1 MGVGGGMSGELSG
14 VLNPPQPVVS
24 ISSLRSTGC
33 IGRERVMDNGM
44 HLTKDTEGDGDVEM
58 TILSSTTSYEHT
70 DCAINNESNTLEMQH
85 ENMSIDEDES
95 TVKVSAKKPKKKR
108 EEKQDEHITEITTRV
123 GRIIRPRN
131 VYT

>member
-1 MGVGGGMSGELSG
+1 MTKTDEKLETY
-14 VLNPPQPVVS
+14 VLGDEYQGNFSLALPW
-24 ISSLRSTGC
+24 SSSRLQL
-33 IGRERVMDNGM
+33 M
-44 HLTKDTEGDGDVEM
+44 LPM

-95 TVKVSAKKPKKKR
+95 TVKVSAKKPKNKR